1 MAYLAPIHRPSSVRH
16 ALKIRF
22 LSPDEDSLVVA
33 KANRLEIYSL
43 VDDGIVLSHTRSL
56 YGKVTMLERLQ
67 FAQSPTEH
75 LFVGT
80 DRYMYFTLSWD
91 AETQQLH
98 TQKTYVDQA
107 DKAARD
113 SQTQDRCHV
122 DPTRQYM
129 MLQLYDG
136 ILTILPLLSKGK
148 KKKSSEALSLGEPVP
163 ARIPEFFVRSSAFLF
178 PRGEADVHP
187 KIAILYTDD
196 RDSVCLC
203 FKDLDFSPGGAGD
216 PGSANIATVTAR
228 DDLELG
234 ASHIIPVPAPAY
246 GLLALA
252 EISITYFDDLSGESL
267 TEPLRDPAIFVA
279 WAPIDAQRWL
289 LADDFGQIFLLML
302 IIEEAEVKGW
312 KLDVIGTTSRATTLV
327 YLGNGL
333 VFVGSHQ
340 GDSQVIRIQE
350 RNIQVLQNL
359 ANIAPILDFT
369 IMDLGNRSGETH
381 SNEYSSGQARIV
393 TGSGA
398 FGDGSLRS
406 IRSGVGIEEQG
417 LLGDMDNI
425 LDLYPVSSQG
435 EGKQTDTLAVA
446 FADET
451 RVFQFS
457 VDGEV
462 EEKEEF
468 MGLSLTQ
475 GSLYISNVPDN
486 RLLQVTLSQVQI
498 TDLENGMVTAEWST
512 RDKETVT
519 VASANSSHLVVS
531 VGGSELVTLHLAKDL
546 QICAQRVFPEE
557 GQIACIHVPSVCAG
571 ICIAGFWQ
579 STSVTIMNVDSLEII
594 QRVVMSDDIAAVPR
608 SLILTQLIPKEP
620 PTLLIA
626 MANGEVVTF
635 AMDTTNFA
643 LSARKATILGTQG
656 ATFKTLPRGDGLF
669 GVFAICEHSSLIYGS
684 EGRMVYAAVTA
695 EQASCVCPFDSEAYP
710 GAVAIATPS
719 DLRIALV
726 DTARTT
732 HVHTLKVNETVRRIA
747 YSRKLKAFGVGTIRR
762 EIEDGCEIIESRLK
776 LNDEVMFKELDMFAL
791 NKDELIESCI
801 RADLRDRSGQ
811 LSERFVVGTAY
822 MDHDSKDVVRG
833 RILVFAVGKER
844 KLRLVNKLAV
854 MGACRALGVVDGNIV
869 AALVKTVVIYS
880 VDGPD
885 LTKLATYRTSTA
897 PIALSI
903 QGNQIAIGDLM
914 KSVSIVS
921 YTRPTHP
928 GGAHA
933 LTEIARHFETTW
945 STAVAY
951 IDEHTW
957 LESDAEGNLM
967 VLKQNV
973 GGITPEDKRIL
984 HTISEIRLGEMVNK
998 IQRVEVEE
1006 SGSAVVLPRAFMGTV
1021 DGSVYLFA
1029 LIAPSKQDLL
1039 MRLQQAIAARVQSPG
1054 NVPFNTYRAFK
1065 NAVRESDEPF
1075 RFVDG
1080 ELIEKFLDCPSSL
1093 QESICEEVGVQT
1105 DVEEMRAMVEELRR
1119 IH

>member
-1 MAYLAPIHRPSSVRH
+1 MAYIAPIHRPSSIRH
-16 ALKIRF
+16 ALKTRF
-22 LSPDEDSLVVA
+22 LNADEDSLVVA

-43 VDDGIVLSHTRSL
+43 VEDGLVLSHTRTL

-91 AETQQLH
+91 AENQQLH

-107 DKAARD
+107 DKASRD
-113 SQTQDRCHV
+113 SQTQDRCHI
-122 DPTRQYM
+122 DPTKQFM

-148 KKKSSEALSLGEPVP
+148 KRKTSEAFSLGEPVP
-163 ARIPEFFVRSSAFLF
+163 ARIPEFFVRSSGFLY
-178 PRGEADVHP
+178 PRGEANVHP
-187 KIAILYTDD
+187 KLAILYTDD

-203 FKDLDFSPGGAGD
+203 FKDLDFSPGSAGD
-216 PGSANIATVTAR
+216 PGSASLGTLTAR

-246 GLLALA
+246 GLLVLA
-252 EISITYFDDLSGESL
+252 ETSITYFDDISGESL

-279 WAPIDAQRWL
+279 WTSIDAQRWL
-289 LADDFGQIFLLML
+289 FADDFGQLYLLML
-302 IIEEAEVKGW
+302 LVEEADVKGW

-327 YLGNGL
+327 YLANGL
-333 VFVGSHQ
+333 AFVGSHQ
-340 GDSQVIRIQE
+340 GDSQIIKIQE
-350 RNIQVLQNL
+350 KTIQVLQSF

-417 LLGDMDNI
+417 LLEDMENI
-425 LDLYPVSSQG
+425 LELYPLSSHG
-435 EGKQTDTLAVA
+435 EGQQADILAVG

-457 VDGEV
+457 ADGEV
-462 EEKEEF
+462 EENEEL
-468 MGLSLTQ
+468 MGLTLTQ
-475 GSLYISNVPDN
+475 GSLYISNIPDR
-486 RLLQVTLSQVQI
+486 RLLQVTRSQVRI
-498 TDLENGMVTAEWST
+498 ADLESGMIIAEWSAQDAGT
-512 RDKETVT
+512 LT
-519 VASANSSHLVVS
+519 VASANSSHLVIS
-531 VGGSELVTLHLAKDL
+531 IGGTELLTLDLAKDL
-546 QICAQRVFPEE
+546 RVTARRTFPDE
-557 GQIACIHVPSVCAG
+557 GQIACVHVPSVCAG

-579 STSVTIMNVDSLEII
+579 STSVTIMKIDDLETIH
-594 QRVVMSDDIAAVPR
+594 RVVMSEDVAAVPR
-608 SLILTQLIPKEP
+608 SLVLTQLIPKES

-626 MANGEVVTF
+626 MANGEVVSF
-635 AMDTTNFA
+635 AMDKTSFA

-656 ATFKTLPRGDGLF
+656 ATFKTLPRGNGLF
-669 GVFAICEHSSLIYGS
+669 SVFAICEHSSLIYGS

-719 DLRIALV
+719 DLRITLV
-726 DTARTT
+726 DTERTT

-747 YSRKLKAFGVGTIRR
+747 YSRKLKAFGVGTIHR
-762 EIEDGCEIIESRLK
+762 EIQDGCEIIESRLK
-776 LNDEVMFKELDMFAL
+776 LNDEVMFKELDVFAL

-801 RADLRDRSGQ
+801 RADLRDRSGK

-822 MDHDSKDVVRG
+822 MDHDGDDVVCG
-833 RILVFAVGKER
+833 RLLVFAVGQER
-844 KLRLVNKLAV
+844 KLKLVNKLSV
-854 MGACRALGVVDGNIV
+854 RGACRALGVVDGNIV

-914 KSVSIVS
+914 KSISVVS
-921 YTRPTHP
+921 YARPTQP
-928 GGAHA
+928 GGVHT
-933 LTEIARHFETTW
+933 LTEIARHFETAW

-951 IDEHTW
+951 IDDHTW

-973 GGITPEDKRIL
+973 GGITPDDKRIL

-998 IQRVEVEE
+998 IQRVEVDE

-1039 MRLQQAIAARVQSPG
+1039 MRLQQAIASRVQSPG

-1065 NAVRESDEPF
+1065 NSVRESEEPF

-1080 ELIEKFLDCPSSL
+1080 ELIEKFLDCPSNL
-1093 QESICEEVGVQT
+1093 QESICEEVGVQM

>member
-1 MAYLAPIHRPSSVRH
+1 MAYIAPIHRPSSVRH

-22 LSPDEDSLVVA
+22 LSPDEESLVVA

-43 VDDGIVLSHTRSL
+43 VEDGIVLSHTRTL

-80 DRYMYFTLSWD
+80 DRYMYFTVSWD
-91 AETQQLH
+91 ADSQQLH

-107 DKAARD
+107 DKASRD
-113 SQTQDRCHV
+113 SQTHDRCHV

-148 KKKSSEALSLGEPVP
+148 KKKTSEAFSLGEPVP
-163 ARIPEFFVRSSAFLF
+163 ARIPEFFVRSSGFLY
-178 PRGEADVHP
+178 PRGEADIHP

-216 PGSANIATVTAR
+216 PGSANLGTLTTR

-246 GLLALA
+246 GLLVLA
-252 EISITYFDDLSGESL
+252 ETSITYFDDISGESL

-279 WAPIDAQRWL
+279 WSPIDAQRWL
-289 LADDFGQIFLLML
+289 VADDFGQLFLLML

-312 KLDVIGTTSRATTLV
+312 KLDVIGTTSRAATLV

-333 VFVGSHQ
+333 AFVGSHQ

-350 RNIQVLQNL
+350 KKFQILQNL

-417 LLGDMDNI
+417 VLGDMENI
-425 LDLYPVSSQG
+425 LELYPLSSHG
-435 EGKQTDTLAVA
+435 EGKQADTIAVA

-457 VDGEV
+457 ADGEV
-462 EEKEEF
+462 EEKEELV
-468 MGLSLTQ
+468 GLSLAQ
-475 GSLYISNVPDN
+475 GSLYISNIPNN
-486 RLLQVTLSQVQI
+486 RLLQVTRSQVRI
-498 TDLENGMVTAEWST
+498 ADLESGMITAEWSAQ
-512 RDKETVT
+512 DSDNIT
-519 VASANSSHLVVS
+519 VASANSSHLVIS
-531 VGGSELVTLHLAKDL
+531 IGGTEVLALDLAKDL
-546 QICAQRVFPEE
+546 QITARRAFPEE
-557 GQIACIHVPSVCAG
+557 GQIACIHVPSACAG

-579 STSVTIMNVDSLEII
+579 STSVTIMNVDRLETI
-594 QRVVMSDDIAAVPR
+594 QRVVMSEDVAAVPR
-608 SLILTQLIPKEP
+608 SLVLTQLIPKES

-635 AMDTTNFA
+635 AMDTTSYA

-656 ATFKTLPRGDGLF
+656 ATFKTLPRGNGLS

-726 DTARTT
+726 DTERTT

-747 YSRKLKAFGVGTIRR
+747 YSRKLKAFGVGTIHR
-762 EIEDGCEIIESRLK
+762 ELQDGCEVIESRLK

-801 RADLRDRSGQ
+801 RADLRDRSGK
-811 LSERFVVGTAY
+811 LTERFVVGTAY
-822 MDHDSKDVVRG
+822 MDHDGEDVVRG
-833 RILVFAVGKER
+833 RVLVFAVGRER
-844 KLRLVNKLAV
+844 KLKLVNKLSV

-914 KSVSIVS
+914 KSVSVVS
-921 YTRPTHP
+921 YARPTHP
-928 GGAHA
+928 GGVHT
-933 LTEIARHFETTW
+933 LTEIARHFETAW

-973 GGITPEDKRIL
+973 GGITPDDKRIL

-998 IQRVEVEE
+998 IQRVEVDE

-1029 LIAPSKQDLL
+1029 RIAPSKQDLL

-1065 NAVRESDEPF
+1065 NSVRESEEPF

-1080 ELIEKFLDCPSSL
+1080 ELIEKFLDCPSNL
-1093 QESICEEVGVQT
+1093 QESICEEVGVQA

>member
-1 MAYLAPIHRPSSVRH
+1 
-16 ALKIRF
+16 
-22 LSPDEDSLVVA
+22 
-33 KANRLEIYSL
+33 
-43 VDDGIVLSHTRSL
+43 
-56 YGKVTMLERLQ
+56 MLEKLQ

-91 AETQQLH
+91 AESQQLH

-107 DKAARD
+107 DKASRD
-113 SQTQDRCHV
+113 SQTQDRCHI
-122 DPTRQYM
+122 DPTRQYL

-136 ILTILPLLSKGK
+136 IITILPLLSKGK
-148 KKKSSEALSLGEPVP
+148 KKKPSDAFALGEPVTS
-163 ARIPEFFVRSSAFLF
+163 RIPEFFVRSSGFLY
-178 PRGEADVHP
+178 PRGDDDVQP
-187 KIAILYTDD
+187 KLAILYTDD

-203 FKDLDFSPGGAGD
+203 FKRLDYSPGGAGD
-216 PGSANIATVTAR
+216 PGSASLGTLTAQ

-234 ASHIIPVPAPAY
+234 ASHIIPVPTPAY
-246 GLLALA
+246 GLLVLA
-252 EISITYFDDLSGESL
+252 ETSITYFDDISGQSL
-267 TEPLRDPAIFVA
+267 TEPLVDPAIFVA
-279 WAPIDAQRWL
+279 WTAIDAQRWL
-289 LADDFGQIFLLML
+289 LADDFGRLFFLML
-302 IIEEAEVKGW
+302 MLDGAEVKGW
-312 KLDVIGTTSRATTLV
+312 KLDIIGTTSRATTLV
-327 YLGNGL
+327 YLGSGL
-333 VFVGSHQ
+333 AFVGSHQ
-340 GDSQVIRIQE
+340 GDSQTIKIQE
-350 RNIQVLQNL
+350 KEIQILQNL

-369 IMDLGNRSGETH
+369 IMDMGNRSGEAH

-425 LDLYPVSSQG
+425 LDLFPLSANEVG
-435 EGKQTDTLAVA
+435 TPTDTLAA
-446 FADET
+446 TFADET

-457 VDGEV
+457 ADGEV

-468 MGLSLTQ
+468 MHLSLTER
-475 GSLYISNVPDN
+475 SLYISNISDD
-486 RLLQVTLSQVQI
+486 RILQVTQTHIRLLGSK
-498 TDLENGMVTAEWST
+498 DGMGHTAEWSAQAGNT
-512 RDKETVT
+512 TIT
-519 VASANSSHLVVS
+519 VASANTNHLVIS
-531 VGGSELVTLHLAKDL
+531 TGGTEVLALDL
-546 QICAQRVFPEE
+546 SKGLRIAFTAQRRFPEE
-557 GQIACIHVPSVCAG
+557 GQIACINVPSVCEG
-571 ICIAGFWQ
+571 ICLAGFWQ
-579 STSVTIMNVDSLEII
+579 STSVTIMSVHNLDTIH
-594 QRVVMSDDIAAVPR
+594 RVVMSEDVAAVPR
-608 SLILTQLIPKEP
+608 SLALTQLVPRAS

-635 AMDTTNFA
+635 SMDTQSYV
-643 LSARKATILGTQG
+643 LSARKATILGSQG
-656 ATFKTLPRGDGLF
+656 ATFKTIPRGNGLF

-684 EGRMVYAAVTA
+684 EGRIVYAAVTA
-695 EQASCVCPFDSEAYP
+695 EEATCVCPFDAEAYP
-710 GAVAIATPS
+710 GAVAIATPR
-719 DLRIALV
+719 DLRITLV
-726 DTARTT
+726 DTERTT

-747 YSRKLKAFGVGTIRR
+747 YSPKLKAFGVGTIHR
-762 EIEDGCEIIESRLK
+762 ELQDGYEVIESHLK
-776 LNDEVMFKELDMFAL
+776 LNDEVMFKELDTFAL

-801 RADLRDRSGQ
+801 QADLRDRSGK
-811 LSERFVVGTAY
+811 LTERFVVGTAY
-822 MDHDSKDVVRG
+822 MDPNGEDVVRG
-833 RILVFAVGKER
+833 RVLVFAVGQER
-844 KLRLVNKLAV
+844 KLKLTSKLSV

-880 VDGPD
+880 MDGPD

-903 QGNQIAIGDLM
+903 SGNQIAIGDLM
-914 KSVSIVS
+914 KSVSVVS
-921 YTRPTHP
+921 YARPTQP
-928 GGAHA
+928 GGVHT
-933 LTEIARHFETTW
+933 LTETARHFETAW

-951 IDEHTW
+951 VDDHTW

-973 GGITPEDKRIL
+973 SGITPDDRRIL
-984 HTISEIRLGEMVNK
+984 QTISEIRLGEMVNK

-1006 SGSAVVLPRAFMGTV
+1006 SRGAVVLPRAFMGTV

-1039 MRLQQAIAARVQSPG
+1039 MRLQQAIASRVQSPG

-1065 NAVRESDEPF
+1065 NAVRESEEPF

-1080 ELIEKFLDCPSSL
+1080 ELIEKFLDCPSNL
-1093 QESICEEVGVQT
+1093 QQSICEEVGVQA

>member
-1 MAYLAPIHRPSSVRH
+1 MAYIAPIHRPSSIRH
-16 ALKIRF
+16 ALKIRL
-22 LSPDEDSLVVA
+22 LSPDEESLVVA

-43 VDDGIVLSHTRSL
+43 VDGGLVLSHTRTL

-67 FAQSPTEH
+67 FAQSPTEQ

-91 AETQQLH
+91 PESRQLH

-107 DKAARD
+107 DKASRD
-113 SQTQDRCHV
+113 SQTQDRCHI

-136 ILTILPLLSKGK
+136 ILTIIPLLSKGK
-148 KKKSSEALSLGEPVP
+148 KKKASEAFSLGEPVP
-163 ARIPEFFVRSSAFLF
+163 ARIPEFFVRSSGFLY
-178 PRGEADVHP
+178 PRGEIDAPP
-187 KIAILYTDD
+187 KIAIVYTDD

-203 FKDLDFSPGGAGD
+203 FKTLDFSLGGAGEA
-216 PGSANIATVTAR
+216 GSANLVALTAR

-246 GLLALA
+246 GLLVLA
-252 EISITYFDDLSGESL
+252 ETSITYFNDVSGQSL

-279 WAPIDAQRWL
+279 WTPVDAQRWL
-289 LADDFGQIFLLML
+289 LADDFGQLFLLML
-302 IIEEAEVKGW
+302 IIEEDEVMGW

-327 YLGNGL
+327 YLGSGL

-350 RNIQVLQNL
+350 QKIQILHNM

-369 IMDLGNRSGETH
+369 IMDLGIRSGETH

-406 IRSGVGIEEQG
+406 IRSGVGFEDQG
-417 LLGDMDNI
+417 VLGAMENV
-425 LDLYPVSSQG
+425 LELYPLSSQD
-435 EGKQTDTLAVA
+435 EGKQADILAVS

-451 RVFQFS
+451 RIFQFLA
-457 VDGEV
+457 DGEV
-462 EEKEEF
+462 EEKEEL
-468 MGLSLTQ
+468 MGLSLAQ
-475 GSLYISNVPDN
+475 GSLYISNLPN
-486 RLLQVTLSQVQI
+486 RRLLQVLHSQVRI
-498 TDLENGMVTAEWST
+498 ADLESGMITAEWST
-512 RDKETVT
+512 KDGDTIT
-519 VASANSSHLVVS
+519 VASANNSRLLISI
-531 VGGSELVTLHLAKDL
+531 GGTEMVTIDLTKDL
-546 QICAQRVFPEE
+546 QVTARRVFPEE
-557 GQIACIHVPSVCAG
+557 GQIACIHVPSVCGG
-571 ICIAGFWQ
+571 ICIAGFWH
-579 STSVTIMNVDSLEII
+579 STSVTIMNVDSLETI
-594 QRVVMSDDIAAVPR
+594 QRVVMSEDAAAVPR
-608 SLILTQLIPKEP
+608 SLLLTQLVSKES

-635 AMDTTNFA
+635 AMDTTSYA
-643 LSARKATILGTQG
+643 LSARQATILGTQG
-656 ATFKTLPRGDGLF
+656 ATFKTLPKGDGLF

-695 EQASCVCPFDSEAYP
+695 EQASCVCSFDSEAYP
-710 GAVAIATPS
+710 GAVAMATPS
-719 DLRIALV
+719 DLKIALV
-726 DTARTT
+726 DTERTT
-732 HVHTLKVNETVRRIA
+732 HVHTSMVNETVRRIA
-747 YSRKLKAFGVGTIRR
+747 YSRQLKAFGVGTINR
-762 EIEDGCEIIESRLK
+762 EIQDGRERIESRFK

-791 NKDELIESCI
+791 NNDELIESCI
-801 RADLRDRSGQ
+801 RADLRDRSGK

-822 MDHDSKDVVRG
+822 MDHEEEDVVRG

-844 KLRLVNKLAV
+844 NLKLVNKLSV
-854 MGACRALGVVDGNIV
+854 MGACRALGVIDGNIV

-880 VDGPD
+880 VDGPE

-914 KSVSIVS
+914 KSVSIVC
-921 YTRPTHP
+921 YAPPTHP

-951 IDEHTW
+951 VDEHTW

-973 GGITPEDKRIL
+973 GGITADDKRIL

-1006 SGSAVVLPRAFMGTV
+1006 SSSAVVLPRAFMGTV

-1039 MRLQQAIAARVQSPG
+1039 MRLQQAIAARVPSPG

-1065 NAVRESDEPF
+1065 NSVRESEEPF

-1080 ELIEKFLDCPSSL
+1080 ELIEKFLDCSSSL
-1093 QESICEEVGVQT
+1093 QESICEEVGVQA
-1105 DVEEMRAMVEELRR
+1105 DVEEIRAMVEELRR

>member
-43 VDDGIVLSHTRSL
+43 SQDGLVLSHTRTL

-80 DRYMYFTLSWD
+80 DRYMYFTLFWD
-91 AETQQLH
+91 PESQQLC

-107 DKAARD
+107 DKASRD

-122 DPTRQYM
+122 DPSRQYM

-136 ILTILPLLSKGK
+136 IITILPLLSKGK
-148 KKKSSEALSLGEPVP
+148 KKKSSEPFSLGDPVP
-163 ARIPEFFVRSSAFLF
+163 ARIPEFFVRSSGFLY
-178 PRGEADVHP
+178 PREDANVHP

-203 FKDLDFSPGGAGD
+203 YKGLDYSPGGAGD
-216 PGSANIATVTAR
+216 PGSANLGTLTAR

-234 ASHIIPVPAPAY
+234 ASHIVPVPAPAY
-246 GLLALA
+246 GLLVLA
-252 EISITYFDDLSGESL
+252 ETSITYFDDLSGESL
-267 TEPLRDPAIFVA
+267 TEPLRDPTIFVA
-279 WAPIDAQRWL
+279 WAPIDVQRWL
-289 LADDFGQIFLLML
+289 LADDFGQLFLLMVML
-302 IIEEAEVKGW
+302 EGSEVKGW
-312 KLDVIGTTSRATTLV
+312 KLDIIGTTSRATTLV

-333 VFVGSHQ
+333 AFVGSHQ

-350 RNIQVLQNL
+350 KKIQILQNL

-369 IMDLGNRSGETH
+369 IMDMGNRSGEAH

-417 LLGDMDNI
+417 LLGDMENI
-425 LDLYPVSSQG
+425 LELHSLSSYG
-435 EGKQTDTLAVA
+435 EDSQANIIAAT
-446 FADET
+446 FAEET
-451 RVFQFS
+451 RIFQFS
-457 VDGEV
+457 ADGEV

-468 MGLSLTQ
+468 MGLLLTE
-475 GSLYISNVPDN
+475 GSLYISNIPSN
-486 RLLQVTLSQVQI
+486 RLLQVTRSQVRI
-498 TDLENGMVTAEWST
+498 TDIESAMLTAEWSAQDMGT
-512 RDKETVT
+512 IT
-519 VASANSSHLVVS
+519 VASANRNHLVIS
-531 VGGSELVTLHLAKDL
+531 TGGTEALALDLAKDL
-546 QICAQRVFPEE
+546 QITAERVFPED

-579 STSVTIMNVDSLEII
+579 STSVTIMNVDSLETI
-594 QRVVMSDDIAAVPR
+594 QRVVMSEDVAAVPR
-608 SLILTQLIPKEP
+608 SLVLTQLIPKES

-635 AMDTTNFA
+635 SMDTTSFA
-643 LSARKATILGTQG
+643 LGARKATILGTQG
-656 ATFKTLPRGDGLF
+656 ATFKTLPRGNGLF

-695 EQASCVCPFDSEAYP
+695 EQASCVCPFDAEAYS

-719 DLRIALV
+719 DLRITLV
-726 DTARTT
+726 DTERTT

-747 YSRKLKAFGVGTIRR
+747 YSRQLKAFGVGTIHR
-762 EIEDGCEIIESRLK
+762 ELQDGCEVIESHLK
-776 LNDEVMFKELDMFAL
+776 LNDEVMFKELDTFAL
-791 NKDELIESCI
+791 YKDELIESCI
-801 RADLRDRSGQ
+801 RADLRDRSGK
-811 LSERFVVGTAY
+811 LTERFVIGTAY
-822 MDHDSKDVVRG
+822 MDHQGDGEVRG
-833 RILVFAVGKER
+833 RILVFAVGQER
-844 KLRLVNKLAV
+844 KLKLINKLSV
-854 MGACRALGVVDGNIV
+854 RGACRALGVVDGNIV

-897 PIALSI
+897 PIALAIS
-903 QGNQIAIGDLM
+903 GNEIAVGDLM
-914 KSVSIVS
+914 KSVSVVS
-921 YTRPTHP
+921 YARPTHT
-928 GGAHA
+928 GGAHT
-933 LTEIARHFETTW
+933 LTEIARHFETAW
-945 STAVAY
+945 ATAVAY
-951 IDEHTW
+951 VDDHTW

-973 GGITPEDKRIL
+973 GGITSDDRRIL
-984 HTISEIRLGEMVNK
+984 HTISEMRLGEMVNK

-1006 SGSAVVLPRAFMGTV
+1006 SSSAVVLPRAFMGTV

-1039 MRLQQAIAARVQSPG
+1039 MRLQQAIGSRVQSPG
-1054 NVPFNTYRAFK
+1054 NVPFNTYRAFH
-1065 NAVRESDEPF
+1065 NSIRESEEPY

-1093 QESICEEVGVQT
+1093 QESICEEVGLQA
-1105 DVEEMRAMVEELRR
+1105 DVEELRAMVEELRR

>member
-1 MAYLAPIHRPSSVRH
+1 MAYIAPIHSPSSVRH
-16 ALKIRF
+16 ALKIRL
-22 LSPDEDSLVVA
+22 LSPDAESVVVA
-33 KANRLEIYSL
+33 KANRLEIYSP
-43 VDDGIVLSHTRSL
+43 VEDGLVLSHKRSL

-91 AETQQLH
+91 PESQQLH

-107 DKAARD
+107 DKASRD

-122 DPTRQYM
+122 DPTRQFM

-148 KKKSSEALSLGEPVP
+148 KKKSSEAFTLGEPVP
-163 ARIPEFFVRSSAFLF
+163 ARIPEFFVRSSGFLY
-178 PRGEADVHP
+178 PRGEAEVHP
-187 KIAILYTDD
+187 KIAIMYTDD

-216 PGSANIATVTAR
+216 PGSANLPTLTTR

-234 ASHIIPVPAPAY
+234 ASHIIPVPAPTY
-246 GLLALA
+246 GLLVLA
-252 EISITYFDDLSGESL
+252 ETSITYFDDVSGESL

-279 WAPIDAQRWL
+279 WTSIDSQRWL
-289 LADDFGQIFLLML
+289 LADDFGRLFLLML
-302 IIEEAEVKGW
+302 MIEEAEVKGW

-333 VFVGSHQ
+333 AFVGSHQ
-340 GDSQVIRIQE
+340 GDSQVIRLQE
-350 RNIQVLQNL
+350 KKFQTLQTL
-359 ANIAPILDFT
+359 PNIAPILDFT

-417 LLGDMDNI
+417 LLGDMENI
-425 LDLYPVSSQG
+425 LDLHPLSSHGQG
-435 EGKQTDTLAVA
+435 KPANILAVA

-451 RVFQFS
+451 RVFHFLA
-457 VDGEV
+457 DGEV
-462 EEKEEF
+462 EEQEDL
-468 MGLSLTQ
+468 MGLSLAE
-475 GSLYISNVPDN
+475 GSLYISNLPNN
-486 RLLQVTLSQVQI
+486 RLLQVTRSQVRI
-498 TDLENGMVTAEWST
+498 ADLESGMITAEWSAQ
-512 RDKETVT
+512 DGDAIT
-519 VASANSSHLVVS
+519 VASANNNHLCVS
-531 VGGSELVTLHLAKDL
+531 VGGTEILMLDLTKDL
-546 QICAQRVFPEE
+546 QITARRVFPEE
-557 GQIACIHVPSVCAG
+557 GQIACVHVPSVCED
-571 ICIAGFWQ
+571 ICVAGFWQ
-579 STSVTIMNVDSLEII
+579 STSVTIMSVDGLKTI
-594 QRVVMSDDIAAVPR
+594 QRVVMSDDVAAVPR
-608 SLILTQLIPKEP
+608 SLILAQLIPKES

-635 AMDTTNFA
+635 TMDMTSYA
-643 LSARKATILGTQG
+643 LSGRKATILGSQG
-656 ATFKTLPRGDGLF
+656 ATFKSLPKDHGLSS
-669 GVFAICEHSSLIYGS
+669 VFAICEHSSLIYGS

-710 GAVAIATPS
+710 GAVAMATPK

-726 DTARTT
+726 DTERTT
-732 HVHTLKVNETVRRIA
+732 HVQTSAVNETVRRIA
-747 YSRKLKAFGVGTIRR
+747 YSPKLKAFGVGTIHR
-762 EIEDGCEIIESRLK
+762 EIQEGCEIIESRLK

-801 RADLRDRSGQ
+801 RADLRDRSGK

-822 MDHDSKDVVRG
+822 MDHDGEDVVRG

-844 KLRLVNKLAV
+844 KLKLVNRLSV

-914 KSVSIVS
+914 KSVSVVS
-921 YTRPTHP
+921 YAPPTHP
-928 GGAHA
+928 GGAHS

-951 IDEHTW
+951 VDEHTW

-973 GGITPEDKRIL
+973 GGITPDDKRIL

-1006 SGSAVVLPRAFMGTV
+1006 SGSAVVVPRAFMGTV

-1039 MRLQQAIAARVQSPG
+1039 MRLQQAMAARVPSPG

-1065 NAVRESDEPF
+1065 NSVRESEEPF

-1093 QESICEEVGVQT
+1093 QESICEEVGAQA

>member
-1 MAYLAPIHRPSSVRH
+1 
-16 ALKIRF
+16 
-22 LSPDEDSLVVA
+22 
-33 KANRLEIYSL
+33 
-43 VDDGIVLSHTRSL
+43 
-56 YGKVTMLERLQ
+56 
-67 FAQSPTEH
+67 
-75 LFVGT
+75 
-80 DRYMYFTLSWD
+80 
-91 AETQQLH
+91 
-98 TQKTYVDQA
+98 
-107 DKAARD
+107 
-113 SQTQDRCHV
+113 
-122 DPTRQYM
+122 
-129 MLQLYDG
+129 
-136 ILTILPLLSKGK
+136 
-148 KKKSSEALSLGEPVP
+148 
-163 ARIPEFFVRSSAFLF
+163 
-178 PRGEADVHP
+178 
-187 KIAILYTDD
+187 
-196 RDSVCLC
+196 
-203 FKDLDFSPGGAGD
+203 
-216 PGSANIATVTAR
+216 
-228 DDLELG
+228 
-234 ASHIIPVPAPAY
+234 
-246 GLLALA
+246 
-252 EISITYFDDLSGESL
+252 
-267 TEPLRDPAIFVA
+267 
-279 WAPIDAQRWL
+279 
-289 LADDFGQIFLLML
+289 ML

-350 RNIQVLQNL
+350 RNIQVIQNL

-417 LLGDMDNI
+417 LLGNMDNI

-457 VDGEV
+457 ADGEV

-512 RDKETVT
+512 GDKQTVT

-531 VGGSELVTLHLAKDL
+531 IGGSELVTLHLAKDL
-546 QICAQRVFPEE
+546 QKRAQRVFPEE

-635 AMDTTNFA
+635 AMDTTSFA
-643 LSARKATILGTQG
+643 LSARTATILGTQG

-695 EQASCVCPFDSEAYP
+695 EQASCVCAFDSEAYP
-710 GAVAIATPS
+710 GAVAIATPN

-726 DTARTT
+726 DTERTT

-822 MDHDSKDVVRG
+822 VDHDGKDVVRG

-869 AALVKTVVIYS
+869 AALVKTV
-880 VDGPD
+880 
-885 LTKLATYRTSTA
+885 ST
-897 PIALSI
+897 LQQDS
-903 QGNQIAIGDLM
+903 
-914 KSVSIVS
+914 
-921 YTRPTHP
+921 R
-928 GGAHA
+928 
-933 LTEIARHFETTW
+933 TW
-945 STAVAY
+945 S
-951 IDEHTW
+951 I
-957 LESDAEGNLM
+957 
-967 VLKQNV
+967 
-973 GGITPEDKRIL
+973 
-984 HTISEIRLGEMVNK
+984 
-998 IQRVEVEE
+998 
-1006 SGSAVVLPRAFMGTV
+1006 
-1021 DGSVYLFA
+1021 
-1029 LIAPSKQDLL
+1029 
-1039 MRLQQAIAARVQSPG
+1039 
-1054 NVPFNTYRAFK
+1054 
-1065 NAVRESDEPF
+1065 
-1075 RFVDG
+1075 
-1080 ELIEKFLDCPSSL
+1080 KFL
-1093 QESICEEVGVQT
+1093 Q
-1105 DVEEMRAMVEELRR
+1105 RR
-1119 IH
+1119 VINPVYSN